1 MFVVSGS
8 THQRLGVALAQET
21 GAEFCGVINKRF
33 PDGERYVR
41 VLRNVAGHDVTVVQ
55 NTFPDESIVELL
67 LILEA
72 LRESGAKSITTIIP
86 YMGYARQERTFQRGE
101 AISARAVA
109 RPVGALSDRVFTVS
123 IHTDEVLS
131 FFGCPTQDIDGLQEA
146 VRYLKGFKPGL
157 VVAPDEGAR
166 EWCAR
171 AAKELKAPLHV
182 MSKVRVD
189 DRTVETDSGKV
200 TVKGLTV
207 VILDDIISTGGT
219 IASAGR
225 LLKDAGAGQVLAAC
239 THGLF
244 IEDAANRLRVCDD
257 ILSSDT
263 LEGVYTRYSIAP
275 AIAAAL

>member
-55 NTFPDESIVELL
+55 NTFPDESVVELL

-101 AISARAVA
+101 AISARAIA
-109 RPVGALSDRVFTVS
+109 RPVGALSDRVFTISV
-123 IHTDEVLS
+123 HTDEVLS

-146 VRYLKGFKPGL
+146 VRYLKGFNPGL
-157 VVAPDEGAR
+157 VVAPDEVAR

-182 MSKVRVD
+182 MSKIRVD

-200 TVKGLTV
+200 KVKGLTV

-219 IASAGR
+219 IASAAR
-225 LLKDAGAGQVLAAC
+225 LLKNTGAGQVLAAC

>member
-101 AISARAVA
+101 AISARAIA
-109 RPVGALSDRVFTVS
+109 RPVGALSDRVFTISV
-123 IHTDEVLS
+123 HTDEVLS

-182 MSKVRVD
+182 MSKIRVD

-200 TVKGLTV
+200 KVKGLTV

-219 IASAGR
+219 IASAAR
-225 LLKDAGAGQVLAAC
+225 LLKNAGAGQVLAAC

>member
-41 VLRNVAGHDVTVVQ
+41 VLRNVAGHDVAVVQ
-55 NTFPDESIVELL
+55 NTFPDDSIVELL

-101 AISARAVA
+101 AISARAIA

-123 IHTDEVLS
+123 VHTDEVLS

-182 MSKVRVD
+182 MSKIRVD

-200 TVKGLTV
+200 KVKGLTV

-219 IASAGR
+219 IASAAR
-225 LLKDAGAGQVLAAC
+225 LLKNAGAGQVLAAC

>member
-123 IHTDEVLS
+123 VHTDEVLS

-146 VRYLKGFKPGL
+146 VRYLKGYKPGL

-189 DRTVETDSGKV
+189 DRTVETGSGKV

>member
-1 MFVVSGS
+1 M
-8 THQRLGVALAQET
+8 
-21 GAEFCGVINKRF
+21 
-33 PDGERYVR
+33 
-41 VLRNVAGHDVTVVQ
+41 
-55 NTFPDESIVELL
+55 
-67 LILEA
+67 
-72 LRESGAKSITTIIP
+72 
-86 YMGYARQERTFQRGE
+86 
-101 AISARAVA
+101 
-109 RPVGALSDRVFTVS
+109 
-123 IHTDEVLS
+123 LS

-182 MSKVRVD
+182 MSKIRVD

-200 TVKGLTV
+200 KVKGLTV

-219 IASAGR
+219 IASAAR
-225 LLKDAGAGQVLAAC
+225 LLKNAGAGQVLAAC

>member
-67 LILEA
+67 LLLEA
-72 LRESGAKSITTIIP
+72 LREAGATSITTIIP
-86 YMGYARQERTFQRGE
+86 YMGYARQERTFQSGE

-109 RPVGALSDRVFTVS
+109 RPVGALSDRVFTISV
-123 IHTDEVLS
+123 HTDDVLS

-146 VRYLKGFKPGL
+146 VRYMKGFKPGL

-182 MSKVRVD
+182 MSKIRVD

-219 IASAGR
+219 IASAAR
-225 LLKDAGAGQVLAAC
+225 LLKNAGAGQVLAAC

-263 LEGVYTRYSIAP
+263 IEGVYTRYSIAP

>member
-109 RPVGALSDRVFTVS
+109 RPVGTLSDRVFTVS
-123 IHTDEVLS
+123 VHTDEVLS

-182 MSKVRVD
+182 MSKIRVD

-200 TVKGLTV
+200 KVKGLTV

-219 IASAGR
+219 IASAAR
-225 LLKDAGAGQVLAAC
+225 LLKNAGAGQVLAAC

>member
-21 GAEFCGVINKRF
+21 GAESCGVINKRF

-41 VLRNVAGHDVTVVQ
+41 VLRSVAGHDVTVVQ
-55 NTFPDESIVELL
+55 NTFPDESILALL

-72 LRESGAKSITTIIP
+72 LREAGATSITTVLP
-86 YMGYARQERTFQRGE
+86 YLGYARQARTFQSGE

-123 IHTDEVLS
+123 VHTDDVLS

-146 VRYLKGFKPGL
+146 VRYLKGFNPGL

-182 MSKVRVD
+182 MSKIRVD

-200 TVKGLTV
+200 KVKGLTV

-219 IASAGR
+219 IASAAR
-225 LLKDAGAGQVLAAC
+225 LLKNAGAGQVLAAC

>member
-101 AISARAVA
+101 AISARAIA
-109 RPVGALSDRVFTVS
+109 RPVGALSDRGFTVS
-123 IHTDEVLS
+123 VHTDEVLS

-146 VRYLKGFKPGL
+146 VRYLKGFTPGL

-166 EWCAR
+166 EGCAR

-182 MSKVRVD
+182 MSKIRVD

-200 TVKGLTV
+200 KVKGLTV

-219 IASAGR
+219 IASAAR
-225 LLKDAGAGQVLAAC
+225 LLKNAGAGQVLAAC

-263 LEGVYTRYSIAP
+263 LEGVYSRYSIAP

>member
-55 NTFPDESIVELL
+55 NTFPDESVVELL

-101 AISARAVA
+101 AISARAIA

-123 IHTDEVLS
+123 VHTDEVLS

-182 MSKVRVD
+182 MSKIRVD

-200 TVKGLTV
+200 KVKGLTV

-219 IASAGR
+219 IASAAR
-225 LLKDAGAGQVLAAC
+225 LLKNAGAGQVLAAC

>member
-41 VLRNVAGHDVTVVQ
+41 VLRNVAGHDVAVVQ

-72 LRESGAKSITTIIP
+72 LSESGAKSITTIIP

-101 AISARAVA
+101 AISARAIA

-123 IHTDEVLS
+123 VHTDEVLS

-182 MSKVRVD
+182 MSKIRVD

-200 TVKGLTV
+200 KVKGLTV

-219 IASAGR
+219 IASAAR
-225 LLKDAGAGQVLAAC
+225 LLKNAGAGQVLAAC

-263 LEGVYTRYSIAP
+263 LEGAYTRYSIAP

>member
-41 VLRNVAGHDVTVVQ
+41 VLRNVAGHDVAVVQ

-72 LRESGAKSITTIIP
+72 LSESGAKSITTIIP

-101 AISARAVA
+101 AISARAIA

-123 IHTDEVLS
+123 VHTDEVLS

-182 MSKVRVD
+182 MSKIRVD
-189 DRTVETDSGKV
+189 DRTVETGSGKV
-200 TVKGLTV
+200 KVKGLTV

-219 IASAGR
+219 IASAAR
-225 LLKDAGAGQVLAAC
+225 LLKNAGAGQVLAAC

-263 LEGVYTRYSIAP
+263 LEGAYTRYSIAP